1 MAKDTKQAAPAAGD
15 EKPKSRGKLIVIIA
29 VVLVVLLGGGGA
41 AAYFLLKDSGDAD
54 SEEAAPEK
62 AKKKEKGGHAAAPA
76 YVSLDRFTVNLVP
89 ETGDQYLQVEL
100 SVELEDLLASEKLKL
115 HMPKLRNQVMLLLS
129 SKKASELN
137 SKEGKEHLA
146 KEMEEQMNLVLA
158 PENKG
163 KGGPVKEVLFTS
175 FIIQ

>member
-1 MAKDTKQAAPAAGD
+1 MAKDNKQAAPAGGD
-15 EKPKSRGKLIVIIA
+15 DKPKSRGKLIVIIA

-41 AAYFLLKDSGDAD
+41 TAYFLLKDSDAD

-62 AKKKEKGGHAAAPA
+62 TKKKEKGGHAAAPA

-158 PENKG
+158 PESKG

>member
-1 MAKDTKQAAPAAGD
+1 MAKDAKAAAPAGGE
-15 EKPKSRGKLIVIIA
+15 EKPKSRGKLIIIIA
-29 VVLVVLLGGGGA
+29 AVLVILLAGGGA
-41 AAYFLLKDSGDAD
+41 AAYFLLRDHDAD

-62 AKKKEKGGHAAAPA
+62 PKKEKKGEHAAAPA
-76 YVSLDRFTVNLVP
+76 YATLDRFTVNLVP
-89 ETGDQYLQVEL
+89 ETGDQYLQVEV
-100 SVELEDLLASEKLKL
+100 SVELEDLLSSEKLKL

-137 SKEGKEHLA
+137 SKEGKELLA
-146 KEMEEQMNLVLA
+146 TEMAARMNEVLA

-163 KGGPVKEVLFTS
+163 KGGPIKEVLFTS